1 MAQPE
6 ALSAEVRVG
15 VHDDGHDRRRDIGW
29 LETRRGVFPGC
40 DGLTKRS
47 ESPDGSHAVPL

>member
-6 ALSAEVRVG
+6 ALSAEMRVG
-15 VHDDGHDRRRDIGW
+15 VHDNGHDRRRDIGW